1 MREEF
6 NPSKEE
12 NRAMLQMLTPICIK
26 DMEVRNR
33 ITLPPMC
40 MYCAGEDSLPNDS
53 HFVHY
58 VSRAVGG
65 TGLIIMEATGVL
77 PRGRISDHCLGLWND
92 GQGEAIGKIV
102 KACQA
107 RGAKMAIQLNH
118 AGRKCAAKTE
128 PYIHAPS
135 PIPFSED
142 YQTPKEITVEELAEV
157 VSAFQAAAKR
167 ACQAGFDA
175 LEIHA
180 AHGYLISEFLS
191 PLTNKRTDAYGGSL
205 ENRCRLLEEVLA
217 AVRQVWPEQKP
228 LLVRVS
234 AEDYLEDGI
243 HPAEMVEI
251 VKRIKPWVDMVDVS
265 TGGVAVAPIK
275 VYPGYQVK
283 AAQTIRESC
292 GIPTIAVGLIKDP
305 QVVEEILG
313 NGRADMVGLGRE
325 QFRNPNW
332 VLNIARD
339 YGIDYPWPQSY
350 EEAGADTK
358 QYYRN
363 CDQCHN

>member
-1 MREEF
+1 MILQMF
-6 NPSKEE
+6 NPIK
-12 NRAMLQMLTPICIK
+12 LK

-40 MYCAGEDSLPNDS
+40 MYCAGEDGMPNDT

-58 VSRAVGG
+58 VSRAAGG
-65 TGLIIMEATGVL
+65 TGLIIMEATGVV

-92 GQGEAIGKIV
+92 EQAAAIGKIV

-118 AGRKCAAKTE
+118 AGRKCAARAE

-135 PIPFSED
+135 PIAFSDE
-142 YQTPKEITVEELAEV
+142 YQTPREITREEIAEV
-157 VSAFQAAAKR
+157 VAAFRAAARR
-167 ACQAGFDA
+167 ALSAGFDA

-191 PLTNKRTDAYGGSL
+191 PLTNHRTDEYGGSL

-217 AVRQVWPEQKP
+217 AVRQEWPEEKP

-234 AEDYLEDGI
+234 AEDYLEGGI
-243 HPAEMVEI
+243 HPDEMVQI
-251 VKRIKPWVDMVDVS
+251 VNRIKGRVDMVDVS
-265 TGGVAVAPIK
+265 TGGVANAPIR

-283 AAQTIRESC
+283 AAQKIKEEC
-292 GIPTIAVGLIKDP
+292 GIPTIAVGLITEPKL
-305 QVVEEILG
+305 VEEILG

-332 VLNIARD
+332 VLNTARD
-339 YGIDYPWPQSY
+339 YGVDYPWPDSY
-350 EEAGADTK
+350 VEAFEARK
-358 QYYRN
+358 
-363 CDQCHN
+363 